1 MAASRIVNLSYP
13 KARATEE
20 KTIKIVRTD
29 TTAFVGAWLPKDAV
43 ITGMYVIGQAASDA
57 GTSAN
62 VNIGNTSTATEYL
75 SAFDVKT
82 AATGEGYSPA
92 GAAAVG
98 TAFMSKLT
106 SDQPVYAK
114 YVESGTASTT
124 GGPWFVKIEYSVVG
138 SGEDIQL

>member
-1 MAASRIVNLSYP
+1 MAATSFVSLSYP
-13 KARATEE
+13 KTRESLE
-20 KTIKIVRTD
+20 KTVKIVRTD

-43 ITGMYVIGQAASDA
+43 ITGMYVIGHAASDA
-57 GTSAN
+57 VTTAN
-62 VNIGNTSTATEYL
+62 VSVGSTATATEFL

-82 AATGEGYSPA
+82 AATGEGYNPA

-106 SDQPVYAK
+106 ADTPVYAK
-114 YVESGTASTT
+114 YAETGGASTV

-138 SGEDIQL
+138 PGETIQL

>member
-1 MAASRIVNLSYP
+1 MAATRFVSLSYP
-13 KARATEE
+13 KTRESLE
-20 KTIKIVRTD
+20 KTVKILRTD

-43 ITGMYVIGQAASDA
+43 ITGMYVVGHAASDA
-57 GTSAN
+57 GTSASVN
-62 VNIGNTSTATEYL
+62 VGNTSTATEYL

-98 TAFMSKLT
+98 TVFMSKLT

-114 YVESGTASTT
+114 YVEAGTASTA